1 MNLIK
6 YAQDV
11 PPQENPFLARRTQME
26 ARQIHSDLRSLIV
39 LILDLLPESDER
51 YLLAQQIA
59 KRNGMVELLNNRVG
73 KYEGGD
79 G

>member
-1 MNLIK
+1 
-6 YAQDV
+6 
-11 PPQENPFLARRTQME
+11 ME
-26 ARQIHSDLRSLIV
+26 TRQAYSNLRSLIV
-39 LILDLLPESDER
+39 MILSLLPESDER
-51 YLLAQQIA
+51 YLAALQIA

>member
-1 MNLIK
+1 
-6 YAQDV
+6 
-11 PPQENPFLARRTQME
+11 ME
-26 ARQIHSDLRSLIV
+26 AKQIHSDMRLLIV
-39 LILDLLPESDER
+39 MLLGLLPETDER
-51 YLLAQQIA
+51 HRIAQQIA

>member
-1 MNLIK
+1 
-6 YAQDV
+6 
-11 PPQENPFLARRTQME
+11 ME
-26 ARQIHSDLRSLIV
+26 ALQMHTDLRSLIV
-39 LILDLLPESDER
+39 MVFSLLPESDER
-51 YLLAQQIA
+51 HQFAQQIA